1 MPISHLLR
9 PVVQRIVTEKHWILS
24 GPIFCPR
31 LTALTPFGLA
41 SCNTR
46 ATQLRFKVG
55 TGTMGDNGDNA
66 NNVEVEEAPFP
77 LTDTDRYVLSLT
89 DEEYQYHYWDELKE
103 IIATNNLAILK
114 RKPSDLRRYMIWTA
128 ETKAEYG
135 SMTNYLLAHRLPKA
149 WGRPPFQPA
158 SSVPF
163 DDPSDYRVLL
173 NDWPYG
179 FGPGI
184 THIVVWSRTAIATDP
199 ETGDMTPE
207 SRKIVG
213 DFVKRFFV

>member
-24 GPIFCPR
+24 GPISCPR

-103 IIATNNLAILK
+103 IIGKYIFYTSQKKKKKTK
-114 RKPSDLRRYMIWTA
+114 RK
-128 ETKAEYG
+128 
-135 SMTNYLLAHRLPKA
+135 
-149 WGRPPFQPA
+149 
-158 SSVPF
+158 
-163 DDPSDYRVLL
+163 
-173 NDWPYG
+173 
-179 FGPGI
+179 
-184 THIVVWSRTAIATDP
+184 
-199 ETGDMTPE
+199 
-207 SRKIVG
+207 
-213 DFVKRFFV
+213 